1 MPESILLT
9 KAEAAEYLHLSL
21 ATIDRLIKSRDLPH
35 IKVGKKVL
43 FRIRDLEAFIDVRC
57 IPQKKS

>member
-1 MPESILLT
+1 MPERELIT
-9 KAEAAEYLHLSL
+9 KAEAMEYLRISL

-43 FRIRDLEAFIDVRC
+43 FRIRDLEAFVDVRC